1 MWTCVGSCRFFLP
14 VRSAA
19 AARTEWGSSPGRGWG
34 RSPPE
39 SSPSAAPDPRT
50 ARRTAGSDP
59 KQRTWRWK
67 LLPRV
72 RGGENEVVKKG
83 KRKNRLL
90 SVSSA
95 VDVLLLGDIPDRVRG
110 GLFGSGAA
118 VSSRE
123 SR

>member
-1 MWTCVGSCRFFLP
+1 MAMET
-14 VRSAA
+14 
-19 AARTEWGSSPGRGWG
+19 SSK
-34 RSPPE
+34 S
-39 SSPSAAPDPRT
+39 
-50 ARRTAGSDP
+50 
-59 KQRTWRWK
+59 Q
-67 LLPRV
+67 
-72 RGGENEVVKKG
+72 GGGNEVVKKG